1 MSNQL
6 LLALLTGHIFI
17 CLLFFGIN
25 IVINGLQ
32 DSIYKLIIVF
42 FMPGLGLL
50 FFMVSAAVNK
60 FIRRKQ
66 GELESYLKALH
77 SHDHIYQE
85 EAIDFEKE
93 INTVPL
99 NDTLHLSSSK
109 QKREYL
115 IYILK
120 KDFTGHIKGLKKA
133 LKSDDSETSHYAA
146 AALME
151 IKKQFESMIQ
161 NAEEDYKNG
170 TKDSKSLEGYILALK
185 KYLSSGL
192 ADSVDLYDFK
202 DKYAIA
208 LAQYINKYDA
218 PQDYYSEKIS
228 AEIFLGDYE
237 AAAYC
242 CSLFKEKFPDS
253 EKPYISSLKLNYM
266 LKDRQS
272 FEKLLAEVKEKSFAV
287 SGDLASIAGY
297 WEREKVCL

>member
-17 CLLFFGIN
+17 CLIFFSIN
-25 IVINGLQ
+25 IVFNGLQ

-50 FFMVSAAVNK
+50 FFLLSAAINK
-60 FIRRKQ
+60 FIRQKQ

-99 NDTLHLSSSK
+99 NDTLQFSSSK

-161 NAEEDYKNG
+161 NAQDDYKTG
-170 TKDSKSLEGYILALK
+170 AKDSKSLEGYIMALK

-202 DKYAIA
+202 DKYALA
-208 LAQYINKYDA
+208 LGQYINKYDA

-228 AEIFLGDYE
+228 SEIFLGDYE
-237 AAAYC
+237 NAADYC
-242 CSLFKEKFPDS
+242 DLFKSKFPDS
-253 EKPYISSLKLNYM
+253 EKPYISSLKLNYR
-266 LKDRQS
+266 LKDRQA
-272 FEKLLAEVKEKSFAV
+272 FEKLLAEIKEKSFA
-287 SGDLASIAGY
+287 ASDEFAEIAGY
-297 WEREKVCL
+297 WEKEKVCL

>member
-237 AAAYC
+237 AAADYC
-242 CSLFKEKFPDS
+242 NLFKEKFPDS
-253 EKPYISSLKLNYM
+253 EKPYISSLKLNYR
-266 LKDRQS
+266 LKDRQE
-272 FEKLLAEVKEKSFAV
+272 FEKLLTEVKEKSFAV

>member
-6 LLALLTGHIFI
+6 LLALLAGHIFI

-50 FFMVSAAVNK
+50 FFTVSAAVNK

-99 NDTLHLSSSK
+99 NDTLQFSSSK

-170 TKDSKSLEGYILALK
+170 TKDSKSLEGYIMALK

-192 ADSVDLYDFK
+192 ADSVDLYDFQ

-208 LAQYINKYDA
+208 LGQYINKYNA

-237 AAAYC
+237 AAADYC
-242 CSLFKEKFPDS
+242 NLFKAKFPDS
-253 EKPYISSLKLNYM
+253 EKPYISSLKLNYR
-266 LKDRQS
+266 LKDRQA
-272 FEKLLAEVKEKSFAV
+272 FEKILAEIQGKAIESF
-287 SGDLASIAGY
+287 GDLASIAGY